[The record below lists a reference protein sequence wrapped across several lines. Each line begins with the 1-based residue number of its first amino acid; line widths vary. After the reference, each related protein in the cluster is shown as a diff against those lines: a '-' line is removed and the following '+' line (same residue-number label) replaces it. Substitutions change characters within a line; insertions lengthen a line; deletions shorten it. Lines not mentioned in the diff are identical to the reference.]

1 MKHSVV
7 SRFAARAYTQTLH
20 AAMIAEDVP
29 ARFARWNGF
38 NSNLTLRLRLAFA
51 KN

>member
-1 MKHSVV
+1 MQTMHVV
-7 SRFAARAYTQTLH
+7 
-20 AAMIAEDVP
+20 MIADDVP